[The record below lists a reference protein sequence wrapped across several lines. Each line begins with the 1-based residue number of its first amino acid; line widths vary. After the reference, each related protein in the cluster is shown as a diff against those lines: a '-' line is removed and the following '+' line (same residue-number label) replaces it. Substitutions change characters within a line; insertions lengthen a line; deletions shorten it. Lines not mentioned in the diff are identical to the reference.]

1 MTEDEAI
8 ALVMKFLRATEAR
21 DLQVSEAMMAP
32 GSKITFPGNKVF
44 ASQTEMV
51 KASISRYHWV
61 KKTFELAES
70 FIKGED
76 CLVYVMGTLYGENRH
91 GVSFS
96 DIRYIDRFV
105 IRDSLIT
112 QQDVWN
118 DLSESGVLDRTAD

>member
-1 MTEDEAI
+1 ME
-8 ALVMKFLRATEAR
+8 
-21 DLQVSEAMMAP
+21 LQKSPAGIVVRTVDS
-32 GSKITFPGNKVF
+32 GNRLK
-44 ASQTEMV
+44 
-51 KASISRYHWV
+51 RPYHWV

-96 DIRYIDRFV
+96 NIRYIDRFV
-105 IRDSLIT
+105 IRDSLIA